1 MIEAAVFKSFCVVEF
16 FIQTNYSCDIVFFE
30 IIKIWF
36 RWMEWITWKIES
48 KIIDWSY
55 ERYFYH
61 TTNLPGIG
69 QDWNTGDSNTSLLHY
84 QFIII
89 VRIFVCFYSN
99 IYLSPYKINNYYN
112 QWNIKN
118 WNYINISKVKLTIFN
133 STSIMRTS
141 KGQKLSWN
149 YPIEISIFNSLLR
162 RNSYK
167 NV

>member
-1 MIEAAVFKSFCVVEF
+1 MIL
-16 FIQTNYSCDIVFFE
+16 
-30 IIKIWF
+30 
-36 RWMEWITWKIES
+36 S
-48 KIIDWSY
+48 KIL
-55 ERYFYH
+55 
-61 TTNLPGIG
+61 LPHYQSAWYIG

-167 NV
+167 NVQYEVSQVKFTMKGISLG